1 MGNKDWLQMP
11 ENLRTTV
18 GVLLR
23 AHGYDLERV
32 LGVNDKPDAQ
42 VQSDWLTR
50 REAAAYAHKSTDT
63 IDNWCAKGYIEK
75 SKLGNGRP
83 GTVLI
88 SRSSLEKFIRGRVV
102 KHNVGGRNSGTGR

>member
-1 MGNKDWLQMP
+1 MGNKDWLQLP
-11 ENLRTTV
+11 EKLYEPTCK
-18 GVLLR
+18 LFD
-23 AHGYDLERV
+23 AYGYDLEKLLVTDRPAV
-32 LGVNDKPDAQ
+32 PEP
-42 VQSDWLTR
+42 SDWMTR
-50 REAAAYAHKSTDT
+50 AQAAEYAHKSMDT